1 MSRVLIIAV
10 GSRGDVT
17 PLTGVGVALQQAG
30 HEAAIAAYTPF
41 GDMISSC
48 GLEFRELPA
57 DLQLA
62 ADGAEVSPVKGLAA
76 FASPKGMRALGND
89 ILAAVADEP
98 ADILLLSPFAELVGH
113 PLAEFKA
120 IPSLGVRLQPLSAT
134 AQYPPAVMGAWSAG
148 SFGNRAAANA
158 GAKLV
163 DGLYG
168 GVVADF
174 RRQLG
179 LPRMSA
185 GHLRRRRTAAQWPV
199 LHGYSPLIAP
209 RPPDWRPGLEVT
221 GYWWPASTGVW
232 EPPTDLADFLAAGPR
247 PVFVGFG
254 SMMTTP
260 ARAKQLSDT
269 IGRAAH
275 MADVRVITQAGWTS
289 LHVTDDHMLTIAD
302 TPHDWLFP
310 RVAAVAH
317 HCGAGTTAAG
327 IRAGV
332 PAIALP
338 AYGDGPFWAR
348 RITALGICAS
358 TINQHTLAPERLA
371 EAMRLAITD
380 PHLRD
385 NARQLSARIS
395 AEDGAG
401 HVVSSVS
408 SLIQQSA

>member
-10 GSRGDVT
+10 GSRGDVA

-30 HEAAIAAYTPF
+30 HEVAIAAYTPF

-76 FASPKGMRALGND
+76 FASPKGMRALGNN

-98 ADILLLSPFAELVGH
+98 ADILLLSPFAEMVGH

-158 GAKLV
+158 GAWLV
-163 DGLYG
+163 DRLYG

-174 RRQLG
+174 RHQLG
-179 LPRMSA
+179 LPHRPVRR
-185 GHLRRRRTAAQWPV
+185 LRQQRTAAQWPV

-209 RPPDWRPGLEVT
+209 QPPDWRPGLEVT
-221 GYWWPASTGVW
+221 GYWWPASTGGW
-232 EPPTDLADFLAAGPR
+232 EPPTDLTDFLASGRP

-254 SMMTTP
+254 SMMTTH

-269 IGRAAH
+269 IGRAAQV
-275 MADVRVITQAGWTS
+275 ADVRVIAQVGWTN
-289 LHVTDDHMLTIAD
+289 LHVADDHMLTIGEA
-302 TPHDWLFP
+302 PHDWLFP

-332 PAIALP
+332 PTIALP

-348 RITALGICAS
+348 RITALGTCAA
-358 TINQHTLAPERLA
+358 TINQRTLTSERLA
-371 EAMRLAITD
+371 QAMRLAVTD
-380 PHLRD
+380 SHLRD
-385 NARQLSARIS
+385 NARQLGTRIS
-395 AEDGAG
+395 AEDGASQ
-401 HVVSSVS
+401 VVSSVS